1 MAMVRNES
9 VGRMVML
16 LCFGTAFLSLAVHWR
31 ITTAERQSEKS
42 ASTLMRQDSTP
53 TNSKGSRPEGVY
65 KNLSQVS
72 LGQTALGA
80 SVPSGEV
87 PQGSTA
93 ERAFT
98 PKSSAIES
106 GAKSKIIKK
115 NVAKAI
121 ARKVSTVKPSG
132 IKPRTKSKTIKAK
145 ATVRRT
151 IVQRAFTLKSSTIQA
166 KTKQETIKKNVAKAT
181 DLTTKTRLVAQAEKQ
196 NPVVDNWP
204 KALWSKASAQQVPS
218 NRLADAKT
226 QVVVDLSDRRTYVYA
241 EDEVIASYPIAVG
254 KKGWETPTGS
264 FQVIH
269 MRHYPI
275 WRHPIT
281 GKVFEAGTDSPL
293 GDRWIGFWSDGRN
306 EIGFH
311 GTPEVDLVGTAVS
324 HGCLR
329 MRNSDV
335 RLLYDQVSLGTTV
348 VVRD

>member
-1 MAMVRNES
+1 MVRNES
-9 VGRMVML
+9 VGRVVML

-31 ITTAERQSEKS
+31 ITTAERQSDKS
-42 ASTLMRQDSTP
+42 ASTAMRRDSTL
-53 TNSKGSRPEGVY
+53 TNPKGSRPEGVY

-72 LGQTALGA
+72 LGEIALGA
-80 SVPSGEV
+80 SVPVDEAT
-87 PQGSTA
+87 QGTTA
-93 ERAFT
+93 QRVFT
-98 PKSSAIES
+98 PKSSAI
-106 GAKSKIIKK
+106 
-115 NVAKAI
+115 
-121 ARKVSTVKPSG
+121 KPQ
-132 IKPRTKSKTIKAK
+132 TKSKVIK
-145 ATVRRT
+145 
-151 IVQRAFTLKSSTIQA
+151 
-166 KTKQETIKKNVAKAT
+166 KKNVAKAT
-181 DLTTKTRLVAQAEKQ
+181 NVGAIVPQTQPQILKKDVAKETDLPTKTRLVAQTERQ
-196 NPVVDNWP
+196 NPVTDSWP
-204 KALWSKASAQQVPS
+204 KSIWSQASAQQVPS

-241 EDEVIASYPIAVG
+241 GDEVIASYPIAVG

-311 GTPEVDLVGTAVS
+311 GTPEIDLVGTAVS

-335 RLLYDQVSLGTTV
+335 RLLYEQVSLGTTV
-348 VVRD
+348 LVRD

>member
-1 MAMVRNES
+1 MVRNES

-31 ITTAERQSEKS
+31 ITTAERQSDKS
-42 ASTLMRQDSTP
+42 ASTAMRRDSTL
-53 TNSKGSRPEGVY
+53 TNPKGSRSEGVY

-72 LGQTALGA
+72 LEEIALGA
-80 SVPSGEV
+80 SVPPDEAT
-87 PQGSTA
+87 QGSTA
-93 ERAFT
+93 QKVFT
-98 PKSSAIES
+98 PKSSAIKPQT
-106 GAKSKIIKK
+106 KSKIIKK
-115 NVAKAI
+115 N
-121 ARKVSTVKPSG
+121 T
-132 IKPRTKSKTIKAK
+132 AK
-145 ATVRRT
+145 ATTRR
-151 IVQRAFTLKSSTIQA
+151 ASTLKPSTIKPQTQPQ
-166 KTKQETIKKNVAKAT
+166 KNIKNNVAKAT
-181 DLTTKTRLVAQAEKQ
+181 ELPTKTRLVAQAERQ
-196 NPVVDNWP
+196 NPVADSWP
-204 KALWSKASAQQVPS
+204 KGLWSQASAQQVPS
-218 NRLADAKT
+218 NRVADAKT
-226 QVVVDLSDRRTYVYA
+226 QVVVDLSDRRTYVYTG
-241 EDEVIASYPIAVG
+241 DEVIASYPIAIG

-311 GTPEVDLVGTAVS
+311 GTPEIDLLGTAVS

-335 RLLYDQVSLGTTV
+335 RLLYEQVSLKTTV
-348 VVRD
+348 LVRD

>member
-1 MAMVRNES
+1 MVRNES
-9 VGRMVML
+9 VGRMVMF

-31 ITTAERQSEKS
+31 ITTAERYFEKS
-42 ASTLMRQDSTP
+42 ASTSMRRDSTL
-53 TNSKGSRPEGVY
+53 TNPKVSRSEGVY
-65 KNLSQVS
+65 KNLSQVN
-72 LGQTALGA
+72 LGEIALGA
-80 SVPSGEV
+80 SASPDEV
-87 PQGSTA
+87 TQGSITQ
-93 ERAFT
+93 RAFS
-98 PKSSAIES
+98 PKSFAVKLQI
-106 GAKSKIIKK
+106 KSKISKK
-115 NVAKAI
+115 NVANATDGRTI
-121 ARKVSTVKPSG
+121 AQRASN
-132 IKPRTKSKTIKAK
+132 IKPQTQPKI
-145 ATVRRT
+145 
-151 IVQRAFTLKSSTIQA
+151 IQ
-166 KTKQETIKKNVAKAT
+166 KNVAKAT
-181 DLTTKTRLVAQAEKQ
+181 ELPTKTRLVAQVERQ
-196 NPVVDNWP
+196 NPVTDNWP
-204 KALWSKASAQQVPS
+204 KTLWSQASAQQIPS
-218 NRLADAKT
+218 NSLADAKM

-311 GTPEVDLVGTAVS
+311 GTPEIDLVGTAVS

-335 RLLYDQVSLGTTV
+335 RLLYEQVSLGTTV
-348 VVRD
+348 LVRD

>member
-1 MAMVRNES
+1 MVRNES

-31 ITTAERQSEKS
+31 ITTAQGQSEKS
-42 ASTLMRQDSTP
+42 ASTLMRRDSIR
-53 TNSKGSRPEGVY
+53 TNPKGSRPEGVY

-72 LGQTALGA
+72 LGEIALGA
-80 SVPSGEV
+80 SVPVDEV
-87 PQGSTA
+87 TQGSTTQKG
-93 ERAFT
+93 FT
-98 PKSSAIES
+98 PKSSTIKS
-106 GAKSKIIKK
+106 QTKSKIIKK
-115 NVAKAI
+115 NVAKATTQR
-121 ARKVSTVKPSG
+121 ASTLKYST
-132 IKPRTKSKTIKAK
+132 IKPQTGSQI
-145 ATVRRT
+145 
-151 IVQRAFTLKSSTIQA
+151 INQ
-166 KTKQETIKKNVAKAT
+166 NVAKGS
-181 DLTTKTRLVAQAEKQ
+181 DLPTKTRLVAEVERP
-196 NPVVDNWP
+196 NSVGDSWP
-204 KALWSKASAQQVPS
+204 KSLWSQASAQQIPS
-218 NRLADAKT
+218 NTNRLADGKT

-241 EDEVIASYPIAVG
+241 GDEVIASYPIAVG

-281 GKVFEAGTDSPL
+281 GKIFQAGTDSPL

-311 GTPEVDLVGTAVS
+311 GTPDVDLVGTAVS

-348 VVRD
+348 VVRN

>member
-31 ITTAERQSEKS
+31 ITTAERQSNKS
-42 ASTLMRQDSTP
+42 VSIAMRRDSTL
-53 TNSKGSRPEGVY
+53 TNPKGGRPEGVY

-72 LGQTALGA
+72 LGEIALGA
-80 SVPSGEV
+80 SVPIDEAT
-87 PQGSTA
+87 QGTTA
-93 ERAFT
+93 QRVFT
-98 PKSSAIES
+98 PKSSAIKPQTKVKVIKKKNV
-106 GAKSKIIKK
+106 AKATKSKIIKK
-115 NVAKAI
+115 NL
-121 ARKVSTVKPSG
+121 
-132 IKPRTKSKTIKAK
+132 AK
-145 ATVRRT
+145 ATNVGA
-151 IVQRAFTLKSSTIQA
+151 IVPQTQPQI
-166 KTKQETIKKNVAKAT
+166 IKKDVAKETELPA
-181 DLTTKTRLVAQAEKQ
+181 KTRLVAQTERQ
-196 NPVVDNWP
+196 NSVTDSWP
-204 KALWSKASAQQVPS
+204 KSIWSQASAQQVPS
-218 NRLADAKT
+218 NRLADTKT

-241 EDEVIASYPIAVG
+241 GDEVIASYPIAVG

-281 GKVFEAGTDSPL
+281 GKVFKAGTDSPL

-311 GTPEVDLVGTAVS
+311 GTPDIDLVGTAVS

-335 RLLYDQVSLGTTV
+335 RLLYEQVSLGTTV
-348 VVRD
+348 LVRD

>member
-1 MAMVRNES
+1 MR
-9 VGRMVML
+9 RD
-16 LCFGTAFLSLAVHWR
+16 
-31 ITTAERQSEKS
+31 
-42 ASTLMRQDSTP
+42 STL
-53 TNSKGSRPEGVY
+53 TNPKGSRPEGVY

-72 LGQTALGA
+72 LGEIALGA
-80 SVPSGEV
+80 SVPPDEV
-87 PQGSTA
+87 AQGSTA
-93 ERAFT
+93 QRAFT
-98 PKSSAIES
+98 PKSSAIKPQS
-106 GAKSKIIKK
+106 KSKIIKK
-115 NVAKAI
+115 NVAKATTRR
-121 ARKVSTVKPSG
+121 ASTLKYSA
-132 IKPRTKSKTIKAK
+132 IKPQSKSEI
-145 ATVRRT
+145 
-151 IVQRAFTLKSSTIQA
+151 
-166 KTKQETIKKNVAKAT
+166 IKKNVAKGTNVGAIVPQT
-181 DLTTKTRLVAQAEKQ
+181 QPQIIKNNVAKEADLPTKTRLVAQAERQ
-196 NPVVDNWP
+196 NPVTDSWP

-218 NRLADAKT
+218 SRVADAKT

-241 EDEVIASYPIAVG
+241 KDEVIASYPIAIG

-311 GTPEVDLVGTAVS
+311 GTPEIDLVGTAVS

-335 RLLYDQVSLGTTV
+335 RLLYEQVSLGTKV
-348 VVRD
+348 LVRE

>member
-31 ITTAERQSEKS
+31 ISTAERQYEKS
-42 ASTLMRQDSTP
+42 ASTSMRRDSTR
-53 TNSKGSRPEGVY
+53 TNLKGSRPEGVY

-72 LGQTALGA
+72 LGEIALGG
-80 SVPSGEV
+80 SVPLDEV
-87 PQGSTA
+87 TQGSTA
-93 ERAFT
+93 QRTFT
-98 PKSSAIES
+98 PKSSAIKPKT
-106 GAKSKIIKK
+106 KSKIIKK
-115 NVAKAI
+115 NLAKTTTRRA
-121 ARKVSTVKPSG
+121 SLKPST
-132 IKPRTKSKTIKAK
+132 IKPQTKPQIIKN
-145 ATVRRT
+145 
-151 IVQRAFTLKSSTIQA
+151 
-166 KTKQETIKKNVAKAT
+166 NVAKAS
-181 DLTTKTRLVAQAEKQ
+181 DLPTQTRLVAQVERQ
-196 NPVVDNWP
+196 NPVADSWP
-204 KALWSKASAQQVPS
+204 KGLWSKASAQQIPS
-218 NRLADAKT
+218 SRLANVKT

-241 EDEVIASYPIAVG
+241 GDEVIASYPIAVG

-311 GTPEVDLVGTAVS
+311 GTPDIDLVGTAVS

-335 RLLYDQVSLGTTV
+335 RLLYEQVSLGTTV
-348 VVRD
+348 LVRD

>member
-1 MAMVRNES
+1 MVRNES

-31 ITTAERQSEKS
+31 ITTAERQFEKS
-42 ASTLMRQDSTP
+42 SSTSMQRNSIL
-53 TNSKGSRPEGVY
+53 TNPKESRPEGVY

-72 LGQTALGA
+72 LGEIALGA
-80 SVPSGEV
+80 SVSPGEAT
-87 PQGSTA
+87 QGSTPQ
-93 ERAFT
+93 RAFT
-98 PKSSAIES
+98 PKFSAIES
-106 GAKSKIIKK
+106 DAKSKIIKK
-115 NVAKAI
+115 NVAKATARRTI
-121 ARKVSTVKPSG
+121 ARRVSTLKSFG
-132 IKPRTKSKTIKAK
+132 KPRTKSKTIK
-145 ATVRRT
+145 
-151 IVQRAFTLKSSTIQA
+151 
-166 KTKQETIKKNVAKAT
+166 KNVAKAT
-181 DLTTKTRLVAQAEKQ
+181 ELPIKMQLVAQAERQ
-196 NPVVDNWP
+196 NTVADSWP
-204 KALWSKASAQQVPS
+204 KALWSRASAQQVPS
-218 NRLADAKT
+218 NGLKT

-241 EDEVIASYPIAVG
+241 KDEVIASYPIAVG

-281 GKVFEAGTDSPL
+281 GKVFEAGTNSPL

-311 GTPEVDLVGTAVS
+311 GTPDIDLVGTAVS

-335 RLLYDQVSLGTTV
+335 RLLYEQVSLGTTV
-348 VVRD
+348 LVRD

>member
-31 ITTAERQSEKS
+31 ITTAQGQSEKS
-42 ASTLMRQDSTP
+42 ASTSMRRDSTL
-53 TNSKGSRPEGVY
+53 TNPKGSRPEKVY
-65 KNLSQVS
+65 KNVSQVS
-72 LGQTALGA
+72 LGEIALGA
-80 SVPSGEV
+80 PVPVGEV
-87 PQGSTA
+87 TQGLTPQ
-93 ERAFT
+93 RAFT
-98 PKSSAIES
+98 PKSSAI
-106 GAKSKIIKK
+106 KPQTQSKIIK
-115 NVAKAI
+115 N
-121 ARKVSTVKPSG
+121 
-132 IKPRTKSKTIKAK
+132 
-145 ATVRRT
+145 
-151 IVQRAFTLKSSTIQA
+151 
-166 KTKQETIKKNVAKAT
+166 NVAKAT
-181 DLTTKTRLVAQAEKQ
+181 DTHTIVRRTPTLRSAAIKPQTQPQIIQNNLAEATDLPTKTRLVAQAERQ
-196 NPVVDNWP
+196 NPVADSWP
-204 KALWSKASAQQVPS
+204 KALWSQASAQQIPS

-226 QVVVDLSDRRTYVYA
+226 QVMVDLSDRRTYVYA
-241 EDEVIASYPIAVG
+241 GDEVIASYPIAVG

-281 GKVFEAGTDSPL
+281 GKVFQAGTDSPL

-311 GTPEVDLVGTAVS
+311 GTPDIGLVGTAVS

-335 RLLYDQVSLGTTV
+335 RLLYEQVSLGTTV
-348 VVRD
+348 LVRE

>member
-1 MAMVRNES
+1 MVRNES

-31 ITTAERQSEKS
+31 ISTAERQYEKS
-42 ASTLMRQDSTP
+42 ASTSMRRDSNR
-53 TNSKGSRPEGVY
+53 TNLKGSRPEGVY

-72 LGQTALGA
+72 LGEIALGG
-80 SVPSGEV
+80 SVPLDEV
-87 PQGSTA
+87 TQGSTA
-93 ERAFT
+93 QRRFT
-98 PKSSAIES
+98 LKSSAIKPKT
-106 GAKSKIIKK
+106 KSKIIKK
-115 NVAKAI
+115 NLAK
-121 ARKVSTVKPSG
+121 T
-132 IKPRTKSKTIKAK
+132 TT
-145 ATVRRT
+145 RR
-151 IVQRAFTLKSSTIQA
+151 ASTLKSSTIKSQIIKKNLA
-166 KTKQETIKKNVAKAT
+166 KATIRRASKLKPATIKPQTKPQIIKNNVAKAS
-181 DLTTKTRLVAQAEKQ
+181 DLPTQRQLVAKVEKQ
-196 NPVVDNWP
+196 NPVADSWP
-204 KALWSKASAQQVPS
+204 KGLWSQASAQQVPS
-218 NRLADAKT
+218 SRLANVKT

-241 EDEVIASYPIAVG
+241 GDEVIASYPIAVG

-311 GTPEVDLVGTAVS
+311 GTPDVDLVGTAVS

-335 RLLYDQVSLGTTV
+335 RLLYEQVSLGTTV
-348 VVRD
+348 LVRD

>member
-1 MAMVRNES
+1 MVRNES
-9 VGRMVML
+9 VGRMVMF

-42 ASTLMRQDSTP
+42 ASTSMRRDSTL
-53 TNSKGSRPEGVY
+53 TNPKGSRSEGVY

-72 LGQTALGA
+72 LGEIALGA
-80 SVPSGEV
+80 SVPPDEV
-87 PQGSTA
+87 AQGSTA
-93 ERAFT
+93 QRVFT
-98 PKSSAIES
+98 PKSSAIKPQI
-106 GAKSKIIKK
+106 KSKIIKK
-115 NVAKAI
+115 NVAK
-121 ARKVSTVKPSG
+121 STNRRASTLKPST
-132 IKPRTKSKTIKAK
+132 IKPQTQPQI
-145 ATVRRT
+145 
-151 IVQRAFTLKSSTIQA
+151 
-166 KTKQETIKKNVAKAT
+166 IKKNVAKET
-181 DLTTKTRLVAQAEKQ
+181 DLPTKTRLVAQTEKQ
-196 NPVVDNWP
+196 NPVTDSWP
-204 KALWSKASAQQVPS
+204 KGLWSQASAQQVPS

-241 EDEVIASYPIAVG
+241 GDEVIASYPIAIG

-311 GTPEVDLVGTAVS
+311 GTPEIDLVGTAVS

-335 RLLYDQVSLGTTV
+335 RMLYEQVSLGTTV
-348 VVRD
+348 LVRD

>member
-1 MAMVRNES
+1 MVRNES

-16 LCFGTAFLSLAVHWR
+16 LCFGTAFLSLGVHWR
-31 ITTAERQSEKS
+31 ITTAERQSDKS
-42 ASTLMRQDSTP
+42 ASTLMRRDSTR
-53 TNSKGSRPEGVY
+53 TNPKGSRPEGVY
-65 KNLSQVS
+65 TNLSQVS
-72 LGQTALGA
+72 LGEIALGA
-80 SVPSGEV
+80 SVPADEV
-87 PQGSTA
+87 TQGSTA
-93 ERAFT
+93 QKREFT
-98 PKSSAIES
+98 PKPSALKPQT
-106 GAKSKIIKK
+106 KSKIIKK
-115 NVAKAI
+115 NVAKATTGK
-121 ARKVSTVKPSG
+121 ASTPRSSG
-132 IKPRTKSKTIKAK
+132 GKSQTKSKIIKKPVAKLTNRKASTLKPSTIKPQ
-145 ATVRRT
+145 T
-151 IVQRAFTLKSSTIQA
+151 QPQ
-166 KTKQETIKKNVAKAT
+166 TIKKNIAKAT
-181 DLTTKTRLVAQAEKQ
+181 DLPTKTQLVAQAERQ
-196 NPVVDNWP
+196 NPVADSWP
-204 KALWSKASAQQVPS
+204 KALWSKASAQQIPS

-241 EDEVIASYPIAVG
+241 GDEVIASYPIAIG

-311 GTPEVDLVGTAVS
+311 GTPEIDLVGTAVS

-335 RLLYDQVSLGTTV
+335 RLLYEQVSLGTTV
-348 VVRD
+348 LVRD

>member
-1 MAMVRNES
+1 MVRNES

-31 ITTAERQSEKS
+31 ITTAERQFEKS
-42 ASTLMRQDSTP
+42 ASTSMRRDSTR
-53 TNSKGSRPEGVY
+53 TNLKVSRPEGVY

-72 LGQTALGA
+72 LGEIALGG
-80 SVPSGEV
+80 SVPADEV
-87 PQGSTA
+87 TQGSTVGT
-93 ERAFT
+93 FT
-98 PKSSAIES
+98 PKSSAIKS
-106 GAKSKIIKK
+106 QTKSKIIKNNVVK
-115 NVAKAI
+115 ATTRRASTLKYSALKSQTKSKIIKNNTAKANVGKASTIKPQTQPQKTIKNNVAKA
-121 ARKVSTVKPSG
+121 S
-132 IKPRTKSKTIKAK
+132 
-145 ATVRRT
+145 
-151 IVQRAFTLKSSTIQA
+151 
-166 KTKQETIKKNVAKAT
+166 
-181 DLTTKTRLVAQAEKQ
+181 DLPTQTRLVAQVERQ
-196 NPVVDNWP
+196 NPVADSWP
-204 KALWSKASAQQVPS
+204 KGLWSQASAQQIPS
-218 NRLADAKT
+218 NRLANAKT

-241 EDEVIASYPIAVG
+241 GDEVIASYPIAVG

-281 GKVFEAGTDSPL
+281 GKVFQAGTDSPL

-311 GTPEVDLVGTAVS
+311 GTPDIDLVGTAVS

-335 RLLYDQVSLGTTV
+335 RMLYEQVSIGTTV
-348 VVRD
+348 LVRN

>member
-16 LCFGTAFLSLAVHWR
+16 LCFGTAFLSLGVHWR
-31 ITTAERQSEKS
+31 ITTAEGQSRKS
-42 ASTLMRQDSTP
+42 VSTSMRRDFTL
-53 TNSKGSRPEGVY
+53 TNPKGSRPERVY
-65 KNLSQVS
+65 KNLSQVN
-72 LGQTALGA
+72 LGEIAVGV
-80 SVPSGEV
+80 SVPPDEV
-87 PQGSTA
+87 TQSSTA
-93 ERAFT
+93 QRTFT
-98 PKSSAIES
+98 AKSSAIKPQT
-106 GAKSKIIKK
+106 KSKIIKK
-115 NVAKAI
+115 NVAKA
-121 ARKVSTVKPSG
+121 T
-132 IKPRTKSKTIKAK
+132 T
-145 ATVRRT
+145 RRT
-151 IVQRAFTLKSSTIQA
+151 YTLKSSGIKSQSQS
-166 KTKQETIKKNVAKAT
+166 KIIKKNVAKAT
-181 DLTTKTRLVAQAEKQ
+181 TPRASTLKPQTQPQTIKKNIAKATNLPTQTRLVAQVETQ
-196 NPVVDNWP
+196 NPVANSWP
-204 KALWSKASAQQVPS
+204 KTLWSEASAQQIPS

-241 EDEVIASYPIAVG
+241 ADQVIASYPIAVG

-311 GTPEVDLVGTAVS
+311 GTPDIDLVGTAVS

-329 MRNSDV
+329 MRNPDV
-335 RLLYDQVSLGTTV
+335 RLLYEQVSLGTKV
-348 VVRD
+348 LVRE